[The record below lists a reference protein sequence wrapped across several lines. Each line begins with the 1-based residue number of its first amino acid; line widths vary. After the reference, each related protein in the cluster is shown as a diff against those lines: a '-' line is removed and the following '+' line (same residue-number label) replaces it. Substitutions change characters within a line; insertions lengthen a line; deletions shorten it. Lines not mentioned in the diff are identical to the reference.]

1 MSKKQV
7 KRVRRSYSDE
17 YRRNAVSLIEDQGYT
32 AAQAAR
38 ELGVNANL
46 LRKWR
51 QKYGKLASANSK
63 VSLTEQQELDRL
75 RKENHRLRME
85 RDLLKKATAFFANEK
100 N

>member
-1 MSKKQV
+1 MSKQQV

-17 YRRNAVSLIEDQGYT
+17 YRRNAVSLIEYQGYT
-32 AAQAAR
+32 TAQAAR